1 VILALI
7 NSKGG
12 VAKTTTAVNVGAAL
26 ARELKDRRRVLLV
39 DLDSQ
44 ASASLSLGLGRDE
57 LEPSS
62 ASVLLEGA
70 RVELAARSTAVAG
83 LDIVPGSMRLMSA
96 DVNLAAAKAP
106 HTVLAT
112 ALHQVRDLYDY
123 IVLDCPPSLSLLSVN
138 AIVAAD
144 ALVVPVVPEYLAIE
158 GLANLLQAVEQVRES
173 FDVAAPLLG
182 VALTRVDYRTRAATE
197 YVEQLR
203 AHFGRD
209 VFRTEIRVSARLAE
223 APSSHRVI
231 FDHDRSSPAAVAYRD
246 LASEIVQRSNSGRKE
261 GKTSRRQATQRRAR

>member
-12 VAKTTTAVNVGAAL
+12 VAKTTTAVNVSAAL
-26 ARELKDRRRVLLV
+26 ARELKARRRVLLV

-44 ASASLSLGLGRDE
+44 ASASLSLGIGRDE

-62 ASVLLEGA
+62 ASVLLEGTP
-70 RVELAARSTAVAG
+70 VEAGIRSTAVAG
-83 LDIVPGSMRLMSA
+83 LDILPGSMRLMSA
-96 DVNLAAAKAP
+96 DVNLAAAKTP
-106 HTVLAT
+106 HSVLAT
-112 ALHQVRDLYDY
+112 ALRQVRSSYDF
-123 IVLDCPPSLSLLSVN
+123 ILLDCPPSLSLLSVN

-158 GLANLLQAVEQVRES
+158 GLANLLEAVGQVRES
-173 FDVAAPLLG
+173 FGVAAPLLG

-223 APSSHRVI
+223 APSEHRSI

-246 LASEIVQRSNSGRKE
+246 LASEIAKRSNSGRQE
-261 GKTSRRQATQRRAR
+261 GKPSRRTSTPRAR